1 VNTRSALVPDDVTGA
16 VAPPLA
22 RFNAP
27 PDEPVVRPPA
37 TTVDLGDPDESAA
50 MSETVDGLARSDLLR
65 AALMGVVERYEPDVA
80 RVLRGEPTHER
91 MSTRLLARTIQA
103 QAIWFQLLAIAEENR
118 DMRRRREVE
127 RLRGHDQV
135 RGTFAHVFRA
145 AADSGLDARQV
156 REALCSLRIR
166 PVITA
171 HPTEAKRVTVLERHR
186 RIYLRLFDLESPRWT
201 EREREDLTRAIRD
214 EIELLWLTGEL
225 KLDKPTVDQEVAWG
239 LYFFDENL
247 FDVVPQLY
255 ARIEAAYAKQFPGES
270 VTLPVVFGF
279 GSWIGGDRDGNP
291 FVTSE
296 VTRNT
301 LWRMRLASLRRYR
314 ARLCDLL
321 RNLSVSER
329 ALALPAS
336 FREAVAEALAARA
349 DGAQIAQR
357 NPGELFRQFIACMLG
372 KLDATIAGS
381 ESQRSVSSEE
391 GYANADQL
399 IGDIELMHEAMAT
412 AGAEPL
418 ARSFLAPLLREVR
431 TFRFATVRLDVRE
444 NTIRINATLAELYR
458 AWHNGAQPP
467 APEDGAWKDWLLAE
481 LAAPRDP
488 QAPFTVPDGLSP
500 EAKETFA
507 TFRTVAEMRSLVDRE
522 AFGTLI
528 LSMTHHAADVLGV
541 YLLAKHAGLFVDAL
555 ATERCTLPIVPLL
568 ETIPDLRRAPA
579 ILKELLAVPLVQRS
593 LRLHGN
599 VQEVMIGYSDSNKDG
614 GYFTA
619 NWELSKAQA
628 TMTRLGQEHGV
639 TIAFFHGRGGSVSR
653 GGAPTGRA
661 IASLPPGSVRGSFR
675 VTEQGEVVSSK
686 YANRGTANYQVEL
699 LASSVLQHVL
709 LSERE
714 AAHVPKHEFDEAME
728 AISGVSWTAYRKL
741 MESPHMLTYLQGSS
755 PLEELSM
762 LNIGSRPARRTQA
775 RTLADLRA
783 IPWVFA
789 WSQNRHML
797 PGWYGL
803 GSGLAAF
810 LEVRKARGLDLLQ
823 RMFREG
829 RLFRTVIDEV
839 EKTLLTVD
847 LDIAREFA
855 RLVDDDEVRE
865 PIFAA
870 VEREYRLTC
879 DMVLQVSDA
888 SELAQR
894 FPKHRR
900 RLARRLQTMNQV
912 SREQVHLLRR
922 LREGGDEDVRTALLL
937 SINCAAAG
945 LGATG

>member
-1 VNTRSALVPDDVTGA
+1 MNAPGGLPRRSNVGLDLADPEETAAITEQADSLARSELLRSALLGVIE
-16 VAPPLA
+16 
-22 RFNAP
+22 RH
-27 PDEPVVRPPA
+27 EP
-37 TTVDLGDPDESAA
+37 E
-50 MSETVDGLARSDLLR
+50 
-65 AALMGVVERYEPDVA
+65 VA
-80 RVLRGEPTHER
+80 RLLRGEAPGVP

-103 QAIWFQLLAIAEENR
+103 QAIWFQLLAIAEQNR

-145 AADSGLDARQV
+145 AVGHGLDAQQV
-156 REALCSLRIR
+156 REALCALRIR

-201 EREREDLTRAIRD
+201 DREREDLTRAISD

-239 LYFFDENL
+239 LHFFDENL

-255 ARIEAAYAKQFPGES
+255 GRIEAAFAKQFPGE
-270 VTLPVVFGF
+270 TLELPVVFGF

-291 FVTSE
+291 FVTSQ

-301 LWRMRLASLRRYR
+301 LWQMRLASLRRYR
-314 ARLCDLL
+314 TRLADLA

-329 ALALPAS
+329 QLALPAD
-336 FREAVAEALAARA
+336 FRAVVAEALAARP
-349 DGAQIAQR
+349 DGAQLAQR
-357 NPGELFRQFIACMLG
+357 NPGELFRQFIGCMLTR
-372 KLDATIAGS
+372 LDATIAGS
-381 ESQRSVSSEE
+381 ERHQPVDATQ

-399 IGDIELMHEAMAT
+399 IADIERMHDAMRD
-412 AGAEPL
+412 AGAQPL
-418 ARSFLAPLLREVR
+418 AKSFIAPLLREVR
-431 TFRFATVRLDVRE
+431 SFRFATVRLDIRE

-458 AWHNGAQPP
+458 AAHAGAEPP
-467 APEDGAWKDWLLAE
+467 AVEAPAWKEWLLAE
-481 LAAPRDP
+481 LGRPLAPGAAPLAATA
-488 QAPFTVPDGLSP
+488 QVEGLSA
-500 EAKETFA
+500 ESRETLA
-507 TFRTVAEMRSLVDRE
+507 TFRTVAEMREHCDRE

-528 LSMTHHAADVLGV
+528 LSMTHSAADVLGV
-541 YLLAKHAGLFVDAL
+541 YLLAKHAGLFNDAP
-555 ATERCTLPIVPLL
+555 AVERCTLPIVPLL

-619 NWELSKAQA
+619 NWELAKAQG
-628 TMTRLGQEHGV
+628 TMTRLGEEHGV
-639 TIAFFHGRGGSVSR
+639 RIAFFHGRGGSVSR

-661 IASLPPGSVRGSFR
+661 IASLPAGSIRGGFR
-675 VTEQGEVVSSK
+675 VTEQGEVVSYK
-686 YANRGTANYQVEL
+686 YANRGTAHYQVEL

-714 AAHVPKHEFDEAME
+714 EALVPRHEFDEAME

-741 MESPHMLTYLQGSS
+741 MESEHLLAYLQGSS

-789 WSQNRHML
+789 WTQNRHML

-803 GSGLAAF
+803 GSGIAAF
-810 LEVRKARGLDLLQ
+810 LEVRKARGLELLQ
-823 RMFREG
+823 RMFHEA

-855 RLVDDDEVRE
+855 GLVAAPEVRE

-870 VEREYRLTC
+870 VKAEYDLTRA
-879 DMVLQVSDA
+879 MVLKVCGADSVA
-888 SELAQR
+888 ER
-894 FPKHRR
+894 FPQHRR

-912 SREQVHLLRR
+912 SREQVHLLGS
-922 LREGGDEDVRTALLL
+922 LREGGDADVRTALLL